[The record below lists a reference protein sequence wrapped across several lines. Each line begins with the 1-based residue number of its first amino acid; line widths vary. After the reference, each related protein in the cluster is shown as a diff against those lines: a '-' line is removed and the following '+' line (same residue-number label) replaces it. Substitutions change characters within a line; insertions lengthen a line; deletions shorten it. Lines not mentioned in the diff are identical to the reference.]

1 MSEFMGVFY
10 GCLVAGG
17 LYLLDRFLPKW
28 FGALPGIAYFIF
40 MIWLM
45 IYKNGHNVLG
55 LFTVLIVGEAIIN
68 GIWIESIESRKKK
81 TQKELDKMKAKDL
94 S

>member
-1 MSEFMGVFY
+1 
-10 GCLVAGG
+10 
-17 LYLLDRFLPKW
+17 
-28 FGALPGIAYFIF
+28 
-40 MIWLM
+40 M
-45 IYKNGHNVLG
+45 IYKNGQNILG
-55 LFTVLIVGEAIIN
+55 LFTVLIVGEAVIN